1 MKHNTHDH
9 PNTMNGSKMRINLS
23 NFVWSV
29 ADTLR
34 GPYAEAEY
42 GSVILPFTVLRRLE
56 CVMGPHRDTMAA
68 IVAKYPGE
76 QQRRTHLKIASRSE
90 DSAGLSFWTT
100 SAYTLEK
107 ALQDPDNLAENLVD
121 YVGGF
126 SSNLDVFKSF
136 GFENVIRTL
145 DERNRLAQVVRHFD
159 KIDLSPDAVSN
170 ADMGD
175 LFENLIYRFAESA
188 NDGAGQFYTPRDV
201 VRILVDLV
209 YAEDTEALRDRGTV
223 RSIYDPTAGTGGMLT
238 VADEHLHGLNP
249 DASTALFGQ
258 EINPRTYAICKADLL
273 IKGQNPS
280 NVRQGDTL
288 VVDRFQDRRFD
299 YVLSNPPFGTDW
311 KAVEAEVKE
320 EHTRG
325 GQGRFAP
332 GLPAVGDAAML
343 FLLHVAS
350 KMRDIDDTGRG
361 GKAGIVLNGSPLFNG
376 SAGSGPSEIR
386 GHMLEKD
393 LVEAIVALPND
404 MFYNTPIATYLWI
417 LSNAKPRE
425 RVGKVQL
432 IDATGLGSKLRKA
445 IGSKRVELAEEQR
458 AAIVGAFVGHRS
470 QDAGTTVPTK
480 VFDNLDFAYWTMTI
494 ERPLQLRFECTS
506 EKITAV
512 AEHKTL
518 GKITGLTDALESFGV
533 EPYLNR
539 EKFNRELG
547 KHLGDQGL
555 RLTTAE
561 RKVLWQTL
569 GVHDESADICVN
581 ASGANKGAWE
591 PDAALRDTENV
602 PFGWGGHPKTHEA
615 LEQTIQAYFEAEVQP
630 HAQNSWID
638 LKKTRTGYEIPFT
651 RYFYT
656 YQAPRPLDEIDADLE
671 RVVGEIMD
679 LLREVE
685 A

>member
-1 MKHNTHDH
+1 M
-9 PNTMNGSKMRINLS
+9 SVLS
-23 NFVWSV
+23 SFVWSV

-56 CVMGPHRDTMAA
+56 CVMAPHRDVMAE
-68 IVAKYPGE
+68 IVAQYPGE
-76 QQRRTHLKIASRSE
+76 QQRRTHLKLKTRTA

-100 SAYTLEK
+100 SDYTLKK
-107 ALQDPDNLAENLVD
+107 ALQDPNNLSENLID

-126 SSNLDVFKSF
+126 SANLDVFKSF
-136 GFENVIRTL
+136 DFENVIRTL
-145 DERNRLAQVVRHFD
+145 DARERLAQVTRHFE
-159 KIDLSPDAVSN
+159 KLDLSPDTVSN

-201 VRILVDLV
+201 VRLLVDLV
-209 YAEDTEALRDRGTV
+209 YAEDTEALRGRGTV
-223 RSIYDPTAGTGGMLT
+223 RSIYDPTVGTGGMLT
-238 VADEHLHGLNP
+238 VADEHLRGLNP

-273 IKGQNPS
+273 ITGQDAS

-288 VVDRFQDRRFD
+288 VVDRFEDRRFD

-311 KAVEAEVKE
+311 KAVEAEVKN
-320 EHTRG
+320 EHARG

-350 KMRDIDDTGRG
+350 KMRDVDESGRG

-376 SAGSGPSEIR
+376 GAGSGPSGIR
-386 GHMLEKD
+386 GHMLEND

-404 MFYNTPIATYLWI
+404 MFYNTGIATYLWV
-417 LSNAKPRE
+417 LSNAKPAE
-425 RVGKVQL
+425 RKGRVQL
-432 IDATGLGSKLRKA
+432 IDATGLGSKLRKS
-445 IGSKRVELAEEQR
+445 IGSKRVEVADKDRE
-458 AAIVGAFVGHRS
+458 AIVRAFAGAQNDGDDV
-470 QDAGTTVPTK
+470 TVLAK
-480 VFDNLDFAYWTMTI
+480 IFENRDFAYWTVTV
-494 ERPLQLRFECTS
+494 ERPLQLRFECTPQT
-506 EKITAV
+506 IVAV

-518 GKITGLTDALESFGV
+518 GQIAGLTEALESFGD

-547 KHLGDQGL
+547 KHLGDHGVQ
-555 RLTTAE
+555 LTTAQ
-561 RKVLWQTL
+561 RKTLWQTI
-569 GVHDESADICVN
+569 GVHDETADICLYT
-581 ASGANKGAWE
+581 SGVRKGEPE
-591 PDAALRDTENV
+591 PDPALRDTENV
-602 PFGWGGHPKTHEA
+602 PFGWGEHPKTHEA
-615 LEQTIQAYFEAEVQP
+615 LEETVQAYFDAEVKP
-630 HAQNSWID
+630 HVDNAWID
-638 LKKTRTGYEIPFT
+638 WDKTKTGYEIPFT
-651 RYFYT
+651 RHFYT
-656 YQAPRPLDEIDADLE
+656 YEPPRPLEEIDADLE
-671 RVVGEIMD
+671 RVVGEIME

-685 A
+685 G

>member
-1 MKHNTHDH
+1 
-9 PNTMNGSKMRINLS
+9 
-23 NFVWSV
+23 VWSV

-56 CVMGPHRDTMAA
+56 CVMDTHRAAMAD
-68 IVAKYPGE
+68 IVGQYTGE
-76 QQRRTHLKIASRSE
+76 QQRRTYLKIRTRTE

-107 ALQDPDNLAENLVD
+107 ALQDPDNLAENLID

-126 SSNLDVFKSF
+126 SANLDVFKSF

-145 DERNRLAQVVRHFD
+145 DERDRLAQVTRHFEG
-159 KIDLSPDAVSN
+159 IDLSPDAVSN

-201 VRILVDLV
+201 VRLLVDLV

-223 RSIYDPTAGTGGMLT
+223 RSIYDPTVGTGGMLT

-249 DASTALFGQ
+249 EASTALFGQ

-273 IKGQNPS
+273 IKGQDPS

-288 VVDRFQDRRFD
+288 VVDRFEDRRFD

-311 KAVEAEVKE
+311 KAVESDVKN
-320 EHTRG
+320 EHDRG
-325 GQGRFAP
+325 GHGRFAP

-350 KMRDIDDTGRG
+350 KMRDVDEKGRG

-376 SAGSGPSEIR
+376 GAGSGPSDIR
-386 GHMLEKD
+386 GHLLEND

-404 MFYNTPIATYLWI
+404 MFYNTGIATYLWI
-417 LSNAKPRE
+417 LSNAKPAERE
-425 RVGKVQL
+425 HTVRL
-432 IDATGLGSKLRKA
+432 IDATGLGSKLRKSV
-445 IGSKRVELAEEQR
+445 GSKRVKIADEKRR
-458 AAIVGAFVGHRS
+458 AVVRAF
-470 QDAGTTVPTK
+470 AGTQAEDDDVQVPMK
-480 VFDNLDFAYWTMTI
+480 VFANRDFAYWTVTV
-494 ERPLQLRFECTS
+494 ERPLQLRFECTT
-506 EKITAV
+506 ETIGAV
-512 AEHKTL
+512 AEHKVL
-518 GKITGLTDALESFGV
+518 GKIVGLTEALDAFGDES
-533 EPYLNR
+533 YLNR
-539 EKFNRELG
+539 EKFNGELG
-547 KHLGDQGL
+547 RHLGEQGV
-555 RLTTAE
+555 RLTTAQ
-561 RKVLWQTL
+561 RKALWQTV
-569 GVHDESADICVN
+569 GVHDETADICVY
-581 ASGANKGAWE
+581 ASGAQKGEPE
-591 PDAALRDTENV
+591 PDPALRGTENV
-602 PFGWGGHPKTHEA
+602 PFGWGAHPKMHEA
-615 LEQTIQAYFEAEVQP
+615 LKETVQAYFDAEVKP
-630 HAQNSWID
+630 HLANAWID
-638 LKKTRTGYEIPFT
+638 WSKSKTGYEIPFT
-651 RYFYT
+651 RHFYT
-656 YQAPRPLDEIDADLE
+656 YTPPRPLAEIDVDLE
-671 RVVGEIMD
+671 RVVGEIMT

>member
-1 MKHNTHDH
+1 M
-9 PNTMNGSKMRINLS
+9 SVLS
-23 NFVWSV
+23 SFVWSV

-56 CVMGPHRDTMAA
+56 CVMAPHRDTMAE
-68 IVAKYPGE
+68 IVAQYSGE
-76 QQRRTHLKIASRSE
+76 QQRRTHLKLKTRTA

-100 SAYTLEK
+100 SEYTLEK
-107 ALQDPDNLAENLVD
+107 ALQDPDNLAENLID

-126 SSNLDVFKSF
+126 SANLDVFKSF
-136 GFENVIRTL
+136 DFENVIRTL
-145 DERNRLAQVVRHFD
+145 DARNRLAQVTRHFEG
-159 KIDLSPDAVSN
+159 IDLSPDAVSN

-201 VRILVDLV
+201 VRLLVDLV

-223 RSIYDPTAGTGGMLT
+223 RSIYDPTVGTGGMLT

-273 IKGQNPS
+273 IKGQDPS

-288 VVDRFQDRRFD
+288 IVDRFQDRGFD

-311 KAVEAEVKE
+311 KAVESEVKK
-320 EHTRG
+320 EHARG

-332 GLPAVGDAAML
+332 GVPAVGDAAML

-350 KMRDIDDTGRG
+350 KMRDVDETGRG

-376 SAGSGPSEIR
+376 GAGSGPSNIR
-386 GHMLEKD
+386 GHMLEND

-404 MFYNTPIATYLWI
+404 MFYNTGIATYLWI
-417 LSNAKPRE
+417 LSNSKSTE
-425 RVGKVQL
+425 RKGTVQL
-432 IDATGLGSKLRKA
+432 IDATKLESRMRKS
-445 IGSKRVELAEEQR
+445 IGSKRIEISDKNR
-458 AAIVGAFVGHRS
+458 KDIVRAFVGDEVTDGVS
-470 QDAGTTVPTK
+470 VPVK
-480 VFDNLDFAYWTMTI
+480 VFKNRDFAYWTATV
-494 ERPLQLRFECTS
+494 ERPLQLRFECS
-506 EKITAV
+506 PERISAV
-512 AEHKTL
+512 AEHKAL
-518 GKITGLTDALESFGV
+518 GKIAGLTDALESFGD

-539 EKFNRELG
+539 EKFNKEVANHLRDRGLG
-547 KHLGDQGL
+547 
-555 RLTTAE
+555 LTTAQ
-561 RKVLWQTL
+561 RKTLWQTI
-569 GVHDESADICVN
+569 GVHDETADICLH
-581 ASGANKGAWE
+581 ASGARKGEAE
-591 PDAALRDTENV
+591 PDPALRDTENV
-602 PFGWGGHPKTHEA
+602 PFGWGGHPKTHDSRDE
-615 LEQTIQAYFEAEVQP
+615 TVQAYFDAEVKP
-630 HAQNSWID
+630 HVDNAWID
-638 LKKTRTGYEIPFT
+638 WSNIKTGYEIPFT
-651 RYFYT
+651 RHFYT
-656 YQAPRPLDEIDADLE
+656 YEPPRPLAEIDADLD
-671 RVVGEIMD
+671 RVVGEIIT

>member
-1 MKHNTHDH
+1 M
-9 PNTMNGSKMRINLS
+9 SVLS
-23 NFVWSV
+23 SFVWSV

-56 CVMGPHRDTMAA
+56 CVMAPHREAMAE
-68 IVAKYPGE
+68 IVGQYAGE
-76 QQRRTHLKIASRSE
+76 QQRRTHLKIRTRTE

-100 SAYTLEK
+100 SAYTLKK
-107 ALQDPDNLAENLVD
+107 ALQDPDNLAENLID

-126 SSNLDVFKSF
+126 SANLDVFKSF

-145 DERNRLAQVVRHFD
+145 DERDRLAQVTRHFD
-159 KIDLSPDAVSN
+159 RINLSPDEVSN

-201 VRILVDLV
+201 VRLLVDLV

-223 RSIYDPTAGTGGMLT
+223 RSIYDPTVGTGGMLT

-273 IKGQNPS
+273 IKGQDPS

-288 VVDRFQDRRFD
+288 VVDRFEDRRFD

-311 KAVEAEVKE
+311 KAVESDVKN
-320 EHTRG
+320 EHARG

-350 KMRDIDDTGRG
+350 KMRDVDDSGRG

-376 SAGSGPSEIR
+376 GAGSGPSDIR
-386 GHMLEKD
+386 GHMLEND

-404 MFYNTPIATYLWI
+404 MFYNTDIATYLWI
-417 LSNAKPRE
+417 LSNAKPTE
-425 RVGKVQL
+425 RTGKLQL
-432 IDATGLGSKLRKA
+432 INATGLGSKLRKS
-445 IGSKRVELAEEQR
+445 IGNKRVEIAEKGRE
-458 AAIVGAFVGHRS
+458 AIVRAFAGTDGE
-470 QDAGTTVPTK
+470 DADTTVPVK
-480 VFDNLDFAYWTMTI
+480 VFDNLDFAYWTVTV
-494 ERPLQLRFECTS
+494 ERPLQLRFECTPETTS
-506 EKITAV
+506 AV

-518 GKITGLTDALESFGV
+518 CKIAGLTEALESFGD

-555 RLTTAE
+555 RLTTAQ
-561 RKVLWQTL
+561 RKTLWQTI
-569 GVHDESADICVN
+569 GVHDEAADICVY
-581 ASGANKGAWE
+581 ASGANKGEPE
-591 PDAALRDTENV
+591 PDSALRDTENV
-602 PFGWGGHPKTHEA
+602 PFGWGGNPKTHEA
-615 LEQTIQAYFEAEVQP
+615 LDETVQAYFDAEVKP
-630 HAQNSWID
+630 HVDGAWID
-638 LKKTRTGYEIPFT
+638 WSKTRTGYEIPFT
-651 RYFYT
+651 RHFYV
-656 YQAPRPLDEIDADLE
+656 YEPPRPLEEIDADLE
-671 RVVGEIMD
+671 RVVGEIMT

-685 A
+685 EG

>member
-1 MKHNTHDH
+1 M
-9 PNTMNGSKMRINLS
+9 SVLS
-23 NFVWSV
+23 SFVWSV

-34 GPYAEAEY
+34 GPYSEAEY

-56 CVMGPHRDTMAA
+56 CVMEPHREVMGEV
-68 IVAKYPGE
+68 VATYEGE
-76 QQRRTHLKIASRSE
+76 QQRRTHLKIRTRTE

-100 SAYTLEK
+100 SAYTLKK
-107 ALQDPDNLAENLVD
+107 ALEDPDNLAENLID

-126 SSNLDVFKSF
+126 SANLDVFKSF

-145 DERNRLAQVVRHFD
+145 DERDRLAQVTRHFD
-159 KIDLSPDAVSN
+159 RIDLSPDAVSN

-201 VRILVDLV
+201 VRLLVDLV

-223 RSIYDPTAGTGGMLT
+223 RSIYDPTVGTGGMLT

-273 IKGQNPS
+273 IKGQDPS

-288 VVDRFQDRRFD
+288 VIDRFADRRFD

-311 KAVEAEVKE
+311 KAVESEVKN
-320 EHTRG
+320 EHARG

-350 KMRDIDDTGRG
+350 KMRDVDDSGRG

-376 SAGSGPSEIR
+376 GAGSGPSNIR
-386 GHMLEKD
+386 GHMLEND

-404 MFYNTPIATYLWI
+404 MFYNTGIATYLWI
-417 LSNAKPRE
+417 LSNAKPESRA
-425 RVGKVQL
+425 GKVQL
-432 IDATGLGSKLRKA
+432 IDGTGLGSKLRKSV
-445 IGSKRVELAEEQR
+445 GSKRVEIADKERE
-458 AAIVGAFVGHRS
+458 AIVRAF
-470 QDAGTTVPTK
+470 AGSESEDDDTKVPVK
-480 VFDNLDFAYWTMTI
+480 VFDNLDFAYWTVTV
-494 ERPLQLRFECTS
+494 ERPLQLRFECTPETIS
-506 EKITAV
+506 AV

-518 GKITGLTDALESFGV
+518 GKIAGLTQALESFGD

-547 KHLGDQGL
+547 KHFGDHGL
-555 RLTTAE
+555 RLTTAQ
-561 RKVLWQTL
+561 RKTLWQVI
-569 GVHDESADICVN
+569 GVHDEAADICVY
-581 ASGANKGAWE
+581 ASGAQKGDPE
-591 PDAALRDTENV
+591 PDPALRDTENV

-615 LEQTIQAYFEAEVQP
+615 LEDTVQAYFDGEVKP
-630 HAQNSWID
+630 HVDDAWID
-638 LKKTRTGYEIPFT
+638 WSKTKTGYEIPFT
-651 RYFYT
+651 RHFYT
-656 YQAPRPLDEIDADLE
+656 YEPPRPLDEIDADLE
-671 RVVGEIMD
+671 RVIGEIMM